1 MKVKYIMP
9 VLAMGVVCAANPGVR
24 VELASTRCIY
34 SSPHDESGKRI
45 ELRIE
50 VSPSE
55 EGWHVNEGG
64 SRGKVITGMDPAGNE
79 YKSAPCSWEK
89 TPGKEG
95 SRTACFVFSLK
106 NKVERLVIRE
116 QIQVRLAHELRTFSD
131 LEVDLLQPNQ
141 VTLPGS
147 ELPLTCKPDPS
158 NAEEANRENDGTLH
172 SAGLT
177 LICPPGHSIL
187 RVGRVWRSDQ
197 EEEGK
202 DSSYTQDLEVRN
214 RKDADGNEV
223 AHVTIL
229 AAQEKECLE
238 IETCGEQSSVRVPL
252 HLRAMLGDPAPSVPQ
267 AAAKP

>member
-147 ELPLTCKPDPS
+147 ELPLTCKPDPG
-158 NAEEANRENDGTLH
+158 NAEEANREKDGTLH

-197 EEEGK
+197 KEEGK

-238 IETCGEQSSVRVPL
+238 IETCGEQSSVQVPL
-252 HLRAMLGDPAPSVPQ
+252 HLRAMLGDPAPSASQ
-267 AAAKP
+267 AAANP